1 MRVWNIPTN
10 VRQWDDNVRM
20 AGNSIFV
27 FEVAGLCIAHL
38 GHLHHRLTD
47 RHLAFLG
54 VIDVL
59 LVPGDG
65 SYTLAQDM
73 MMEVIRQIRPSVVIP
88 MHSFGATTLDRFLAM
103 R

>member
-10 VRQWDDNVRM
+10 VRQWGDHVRM

-47 RHLAFLG
+47 QHLAVLG

-59 LVPGDG
+59 LVPVDG

-73 MMEVIRQIRPSVVIP
+73 MMEVIRQIRPAVVIP
-88 MHSFGATTLDRFLAM
+88 RRSEEHTSELQSLM